1 MHLRISW
8 SSWRYA
14 ELRLSF
20 VMSEWDFD
28 FQMRMA
34 TALSL
39 SAVAEEALVQSREQ
53 GQLPAFLLVKNIV
66 PNGWCF
72 YDCVRER
79 NLGGHDT
86 GCTNRTTSG
95 PSAPPTQPA
104 ASSASPLGSPSIRVE
119 RET

>member
-39 SAVAEEALVQSREQ
+39 SAVAEEALVQSREE
-53 GQLPAFLLVKNIV
+53 GQLPAFLVVKNIV

-72 YDCVRER
+72 YDCVREHL
-79 NLGGHDT
+79 NLSQEDSNILYVISLIS
-86 GCTNRTTSG
+86 CLISYNYI
-95 PSAPPTQPA
+95 
-104 ASSASPLGSPSIRVE
+104 LYLI
-119 RET
+119 